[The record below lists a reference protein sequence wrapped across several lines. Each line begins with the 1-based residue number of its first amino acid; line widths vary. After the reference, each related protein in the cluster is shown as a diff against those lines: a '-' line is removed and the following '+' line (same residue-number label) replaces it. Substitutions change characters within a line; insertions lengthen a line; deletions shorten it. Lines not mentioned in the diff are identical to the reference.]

1 MDKIK
6 STGGVKLNGKI
17 RISGSKNAGL
27 AVMAGSILSEEP
39 VIFQDLPDIRDV
51 HSMCQLLMDMG
62 AKITFDATKLDTYGT
77 EKPLVI
83 IDNSNI
89 NKQVAE
95 YEFVKKMRASIFV
108 LGPLLG
114 RFGKAKV
121 SMPGGCAIGVR
132 AVDQHI
138 KGMEALGANVKV
150 ENGYIIAEAPKEGLQ
165 GCDFTFTHNSVGA
178 TENVISA
185 CVLAHGKSVLRN
197 CAKEPEIPALCE
209 FLNSLGAKIEGYGT
223 DTITIEGVK
232 KLKGGLYKIPEDR
245 IEAGTY
251 AIATAITD
259 GEVMLTNCSLKTFEG
274 CLDVFENI
282 GIGIEPANIDINGK
296 NVSCVR
302 CFKAKEFQPY
312 DVETAIFP
320 GFPTDLQA
328 QIMLPLI
335 LANGKSV
342 VSENIFENR
351 FMHVAELVRM
361 GADIEIHGNQAIINA
376 NKTNYKLTGANVMAT
391 DLRASASLVLAS
403 LIAEGKTIIDRVY
416 HLDRG
421 YELLENKLNNCGAK
435 LERVCGE

>member
-6 STGGVKLNGKI
+6 SIGGVQLKGRI
-17 RISGSKNAGL
+17 RISGSKNSGL
-27 AVMAGSILSEEP
+27 AVMAGSILCEEP
-39 VIFQDLPDIRDV
+39 VILQDLPDIKDV
-51 HSMCQLLMDMG
+51 HSMCQLLMDIG
-62 AKITFDATKLDTYGT
+62 TQIKFDATQLEKYGT
-77 EKPLVI
+77 EHPLVV
-83 IDNSNI
+83 IDNANI

-95 YEFVKKMRASIFV
+95 YDFVKKMRASVFV

-121 SMPGGCAIGVR
+121 SLPGGCAIGVR

-138 KGMEALGANVKV
+138 KGIEALGADVKI
-150 ENGYIIAEAPKEGLQ
+150 ENGYIIATAPKDGLK

-185 CVLAHGKSVLRN
+185 CVLANGKSVLRN
-197 CAKEPEIPALCE
+197 CAKEPEVVALCE

-223 DTITIEGVK
+223 DEITIEGVK
-232 KLKGGLYKIPEDR
+232 KLQGGFFKVPEDR

-251 AIATAITD
+251 AIASAITD
-259 GEVMLTNCSLKTFEG
+259 GDVLLTNCSLKTFEG

-282 GIGIEPANIDINGK
+282 GIGLEPSNIDINGK

-302 CFKAKEFQPY
+302 CFKSKEFQPY
-312 DVETAIFP
+312 NIETAIFP

-328 QIMLPLI
+328 QIMIPLI
-335 LANGKSV
+335 MAKGKSV

-351 FMHVAELVRM
+351 FMHCAELVRM
-361 GADIEIHGNQAIINA
+361 GADIEINGNKAIING
-376 NKTNYKLTGANVMAT
+376 NRTDYNLTGADVMAT

-403 LIAEGKTIIDRVY
+403 LVANGETIIDRVY

-421 YELLENKLNNCGAK
+421 YEKLELKLNNCGAK
-435 LERVCGE
+435 LERICE